1 MCVAAIIVRS
11 SLWNWCETVM
21 QDHILQRTKLC
32 YSAVITVSVMYLL
45 YSPFIRLC
53 DYMCVSQKTCFC
65 LHHCRFIC
73 STVASMS
80 DIHLGQDVS
89 RHFLCTLPPYYLCF
103 AFIFVNFSHPFAD
116 LCLCVFHSLTHSVSY
131 SLSQSVTQSLSLSL
145 SLSNGIN
152 VSSVSSLWVQ

>member
-1 MCVAAIIVRS
+1 MRVAAIIVRS

-21 QDHILQRTKLC
+21 QDHSLQRTKLC

-45 YSPFIRLC
+45 YSLFIRLC

-65 LHHCRFIC
+65 LHHCRYIC
-73 STVASMS
+73 STIASMS

-103 AFIFVNFSHPFAD
+103 AFIFLLCQFLSPLCGPLS
-116 LCLCVFHSLTHSVSY
+116 LCLSLTHSLCLLLTQPVSHSV
-131 SLSQSVTQSLSLSL
+131 SLCLSLME
-145 SLSNGIN
+145 
-152 VSSVSSLWVQ
+152 